1 MQKPA
6 ATIQQDRT
14 EIEQLSQAELVDLV
28 LELKKIIE
36 ELQEKLA
43 IATGKSRTNSK
54 TSSQPPALDLIQKS
68 EKAKVQAE
76 EEQKKNQ
83 VGNQDIKGKPAKDLD
98 E

>member
-14 EIEQLSQAELVDLV
+14 EIKQLSQAELVDLV

-36 ELQEKLA
+36 ELPEKLA

-68 EKAKVQAE
+68 QGNRTRFVTNGS
-76 EEQKKNQ
+76 QKK
-83 VGNQDIKGKPAKDLD
+83 GNVLK
-98 E
+98 

>member
-36 ELQEKLA
+36 ELQEKRLSRQYGVNR
-43 IATGKSRTNSK
+43 GKM
-54 TSSQPPALDLIQKS
+54 
-68 EKAKVQAE
+68 
-76 EEQKKNQ
+76 
-83 VGNQDIKGKPAKDLD
+83 
-98 E
+98 